1 MIDTVLKEIREAEA
15 EADKLQKDAYAKG
28 RELVLNAE
36 AEAERQKKITVL
48 ECKEDRK
55 KAALEARRR
64 ADEKAQIVL
73 KKGAENAIRL
83 IDQKNSA
90 VEDAA
95 NKVMGILFERYSLEP
110 GCED

>member
-15 EADKLQKDAYAKG
+15 EAEQLEKDAYAKG

-55 KAALEARRR
+55 KAAAEARRR
-64 ADEKAQIVL
+64 ADEKAQLVL
-73 KKGAENAIRL
+73 KKGAENALKL
-83 IDQKNSA
+83 IDEKNSA

-95 NKVMGILFERYSLEP
+95 NKVMNILFERYALEIK
-110 GCED
+110 CED